1 MQYVIT
7 EQVKLGY
14 LWWRVGV
21 REQKSNL
28 QRYGSSAAFS
38 TKSVNLNFVPVACDQ
53 KSFPVCGFFIASGLC
68 LG

>member
-1 MQYVIT
+1 M
-7 EQVKLGY
+7 
-14 LWWRVGV
+14 